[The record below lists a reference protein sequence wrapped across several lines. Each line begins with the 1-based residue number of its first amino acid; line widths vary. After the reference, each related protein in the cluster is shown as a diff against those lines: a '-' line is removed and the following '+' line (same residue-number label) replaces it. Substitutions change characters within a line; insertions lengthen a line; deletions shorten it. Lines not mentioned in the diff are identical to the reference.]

1 VSRGLEG
8 TAIREA
14 ERWPEVRGEVTMAED
29 FDIGGAP
36 PEEPSNRTFVIAA
49 AGIGGL
55 LVLSMICLALYALV
69 LAPAQQRNRAAEAT
83 DIALQNTQVAQSI
96 TQTVAAARATP
107 TRAASNTPVPP
118 SATVTRTQVV
128 VLPTDTPTETLVASS
143 TSTPFTNLGTQSAQQ
158 TLDAIAQLTA
168 TVVRTP
174 TATALPSTGFA
185 EEIGLQGLL
194 LVGAALVVVVV
205 VARRLRVGSAG

>member
-1 VSRGLEG
+1 
-8 TAIREA
+8 
-14 ERWPEVRGEVTMAED
+14 MAED

-69 LAPAQQRNRAAEAT
+69 LAPAQQRNRASEAT

-107 TRAASNTPVPP
+107 TREVSSTPAPP
-118 SATVTRTQVV
+118 TATVTRTQVV
-128 VLPTDTPTETLVASS
+128 VLPTDTPTETLEATS

-158 TLDAIAQLTA
+158 TLDASGQITS
-168 TVVRTP
+168 TPTP
-174 TATALPSTGFA
+174 TATALPTTGFA
-185 EEIGLQGLL
+185 DEIGLQGLL
-194 LVGAALVVVVV
+194 LLGAALVVVVV
-205 VARRLRVGSAG
+205 IARRLRVGSAS

>member
-1 VSRGLEG
+1 
-8 TAIREA
+8 
-14 ERWPEVRGEVTMAED
+14 MAED

-36 PEEPSNRTFVIAA
+36 PEEPTNRTFVIAA

-107 TRAASNTPVPP
+107 TRPSTDTPVPP
-118 SATVTRTQVV
+118 TATVTRTQVV
-128 VLPTDTPTETLVASS
+128 VLPTDTPTETLEATS

-158 TLDAIAQLTA
+158 TLAASGQITPSAVATA
-168 TVVRTP
+168 
-174 TATALPSTGFA
+174 TATALPATGFA
-185 EEIGLQGLL
+185 DEVGLPGLL
-194 LVGAALVVVVV
+194 ILGVALLVVIV
-205 VARRLRVGSAG
+205 VARRLRVGSAS

>member
-1 VSRGLEG
+1 
-8 TAIREA
+8 
-14 ERWPEVRGEVTMAED
+14 
-29 FDIGGAP
+29 
-36 PEEPSNRTFVIAA
+36 
-49 AGIGGL
+49 
-55 LVLSMICLALYALV
+55 
-69 LAPAQQRNRAAEAT
+69 
-83 DIALQNTQVAQSI
+83 
-96 TQTVAAARATP
+96 
-107 TRAASNTPVPP
+107 
-118 SATVTRTQVV
+118 
-128 VLPTDTPTETLVASS
+128 
-143 TSTPFTNLGTQSAQQ
+143 LGTQSAQQ

>member
-1 VSRGLEG
+1 
-8 TAIREA
+8 
-14 ERWPEVRGEVTMAED
+14 MAED

-69 LAPAQQRNRAAEAT
+69 LAPAQQRNRAADAT
-83 DIALQNTQVAQSI
+83 AVALQNTEVAQSI
-96 TQTVAAARATP
+96 TQTSDAARATP
-107 TRAASNTPVPP
+107 TRPSTDTPVPP
-118 SATVTRTQVV
+118 AATVTHTQVV
-128 VLPTDTPTETLVASS
+128 VLPTDTPTDTPEATS

-158 TLDAIAQLTA
+158 TLDASGQITS
-168 TVVRTP
+168 TPTP

-185 EEIGLQGLL
+185 DEIGLQGLL
-194 LVGAALVVVVV
+194 LLGAALLVVVV
-205 VARRLRVGSAG
+205 VARRLRVGSTN